1 MRGDDGRRWRGG
13 WASCAG
19 GLAVREMDKGKR
31 GSQAMTN
38 IVPVESIARMIFS
51 LRGEKVMIDR
61 HLAEMYGVETRI
73 LNQAVKRN
81 SKRFPAEFMFQLS
94 REERDEVI
102 TICDDL
108 KPLKFAR
115 TMPFAFTEHGVAML
129 SSVLNSERAI
139 LVNIEIIKAFVRLRR
154 LLVQHKDLKEK
165 IEELE
170 SKYDAQFRVVF
181 EAIRQLLA
189 EEERPKRKIG
199 F

>member
-1 MRGDDGRRWRGG
+1 
-13 WASCAG
+13 
-19 GLAVREMDKGKR
+19 
-31 GSQAMTN
+31 MTD
-38 IVPVESIARMIFS
+38 IVPVESIERRIFS

-81 SKRFPAEFMFQLS
+81 IKRFPGEFMFQLN

-139 LVNIEIIKAFVRLRR
+139 RVNIEIIKAFVKLRK
-154 LLVQHKDLKEK
+154 LLVRHKDLEK
-165 IEELE
+165 KIQEME
-170 SKYDAQFRVVF
+170 SRYDEQFRVVF

-189 EEERPKRKIG
+189 EDGKPKRKIG

>member
-1 MRGDDGRRWRGG
+1 
-13 WASCAG
+13 
-19 GLAVREMDKGKR
+19 
-31 GSQAMTN
+31 MTD
-38 IVPVESIARMIFS
+38 IVPIESIERRIFS

-81 SKRFPAEFMFQLS
+81 IKRFPAEFMFQLN
-94 REERDEVI
+94 REERDGVI

-108 KPLKFAR
+108 KSLKFAR

-139 LVNIEIIKAFVRLRR
+139 RVNIEIIKAFVKLRK
-154 LLVQHKDLKEK
+154 LLVRHKDLEK
-165 IEELE
+165 KIQEME
-170 SKYDAQFRVVF
+170 SRYDEQFRVVF

-189 EEERPKRKIG
+189 EEEKPRRKI
-199 F
+199 

>member
-1 MRGDDGRRWRGG
+1 MSNLIPLEQIERR
-13 WASCAG
+13 
-19 GLAVREMDKGKR
+19 
-31 GSQAMTN
+31 
-38 IVPVESIARMIFS
+38 IFF

-81 SKRFPAEFMFQLS
+81 IKRFPAEFMFQLN
-94 REERDEVI
+94 RRERDEVI

-115 TMPFAFTEHGVAML
+115 TMPFVFTEHGVAML

-139 LVNIEIIKAFVRLRR
+139 QVNIEIIKAFVKLRKI
-154 LLVQHKDLKEK
+154 LATHVDLQQK
-165 IEELE
+165 IEEME
-170 SKYDAQFRVVF
+170 QKYDEQFGIVF

-189 EEERPKRKIG
+189 EDEKPQRKIG